1 MVFFSRDR
9 SWHTW
14 SSSLLILSL
23 LFSHLH
29 ISTSF
34 SFSPPNASTTRALS
48 TLPKETIKI
57 VTYNNIRGFLNWH
70 EEFFFKYIS
79 TQCKTN
85 CIFSM
90 DSKDIPDADV
100 VIFLASTFH
109 RNSPL
114 FPKKGKDTTLFVLH
128 TMEQPMYVPMLN
140 DFPYLK
146 QHFDLLA
153 MYSQEPIYPG
163 SGVPNLPLTYYPL
176 HVYEPT
182 AVLSP
187 IKSFSEKNGY
197 GTGDNQDPP
206 SLISDSFSCCL
217 RCSCGDLYFKL

>member
-1 MVFFSRDR
+1 MLLFS
-9 SWHTW
+9 SW
-14 SSSLLILSL
+14 SSALFVLSLLINNLPT
-23 LFSHLH
+23 
-29 ISTSF
+29 STSF
-34 SFSPPNASTTRALS
+34 SSSFLS
-48 TLPKETIKI
+48 RFISQNVSARVLAKEKSLFPKETIKI

-70 EEFFFKYIS
+70 EDFFFKYIS

-90 DSKDIPDADV
+90 DPKDIPDADV

-128 TMEQPMYVPMLN
+128 TMEQPMYVPMLS
-140 DFPYLK
+140 DFPFLK

-153 MYSQEPIYPG
+153 MYSQETIYPG
-163 SGVPNLPLTYYPL
+163 SGVPNLPMTYYPL

-187 IKSFSEKNGY
+187 TKSFAEKNGY
-197 GTGDNQDPP
+197 GTGDPFLP
-206 SLISDSFSCCL
+206 L
-217 RCSCGDLYFKL
+217 